1 MLSTVNNNNNNT
13 EDEFV
18 EEEILNQQSHENY
31 NSGQL
36 KSFINQYGIV
46 RPRISKIN
54 SIKNHL
60 NRFYNTIN
68 CVCIINSLFDRIPI
82 IRCLKEYNLRKNL
95 FYDVNAGFTVAIMH
109 IPQGMAYGILT
120 TLPPV
125 HGLYVS
131 FFPVLL
137 YMIFGTCPHLS
148 VGTFAVISLMTAQAI
163 DGVPLHSF
171 NTINNQSYM
180 TETVSDVMIMNEKLG
195 IATTLAF
202 LSGLIQL
209 ILSFLRLGCLTVY
222 LTEPF
227 ISGFTTGAAVHIF
240 SSQIPSIFGIQS
252 PRHVQGA
259 FKLPRFFIQ
268 LIDSIIKNINW
279 ISTTIAFTS
288 IIVLFIAKKLNDRYK
303 STLRI
308 IIPSELI
315 LVIIGT
321 LISHFTKIHN
331 LHGVPVVG
339 PIKQGLPLP
348 TVPPFKHIS
357 YLIVPATTIAVVSLC
372 ISISIGKMLSR
383 KHNYKVSSNQE
394 LLAYGISNVVSSF
407 FQCYPSTSALS
418 RSVVLEGIGGKTQ
431 LAGGF
436 SCILLG
442 IVLVALAPLFH
453 SLPMAC
459 LAATIIVNL
468 KGLLYQIKD
477 FVFYYRISYME
488 CAHQYANMKILR
500 FDESL
505 YACNTP
511 FFKRKFY
518 ELIGIELRQE
528 PIISYK
534 KKNLNKTKEIK
545 CNYVVLDC
553 SPFNFIDTVGVKL
566 LIQIYHDLKKR
577 GIRLCLSECRY
588 DVRRTLEL
596 MNFYDKTSSDIIYV
610 TTHHAVTAMKI
621 ESEINSLRS
630 TATAQV

>member
-1 MLSTVNNNNNNT
+1 MLSTLNNNNNT

-18 EEEILNQQSHENY
+18 EEEILNQQPHENH
-31 NSGQL
+31 NNGQL
-36 KSFINQYGIV
+36 KSFVNQYGIV

-60 NRFYNTIN
+60 NRFYNTIS
-68 CVCIINSLFDRIPI
+68 CICIINSLLDRIPI

-95 FYDVNAGFTVAIMH
+95 FYDVNAGFTIAIMH

-163 DGVPLHSF
+163 DGVPLQSF
-171 NTINNQSYM
+171 DTINNQSYT
-180 TETVSDVMIMNEKLG
+180 TETVSDVMIINEKLG

-202 LSGLIQL
+202 LAGLIQL

-431 LAGGF
+431 LASGF

-488 CAHQYANMKILR
+488 CILWASTFVSVVLFDVDIGLYVGLCTLFLINTIRTQKPPFVVLGQIDDTEIYKNINLFPVAHQYANMKILR

-534 KKNLNKTKEIK
+534 KKNLNKTK
-545 CNYVVLDC
+545 
-553 SPFNFIDTVGVKL
+553 
-566 LIQIYHDLKKR
+566 
-577 GIRLCLSECRY
+577 
-588 DVRRTLEL
+588 
-596 MNFYDKTSSDIIYV
+596 
-610 TTHHAVTAMKI
+610 
-621 ESEINSLRS
+621 
-630 TATAQV
+630 